1 MNVYAKGDLLR
12 VTGTFT
18 NAAGTAVDPTAVILK
33 HRNPAGT
40 TTTLTYALSQLTK
53 SATGIYYADVDITA
67 SGVWYFKFSSTGT
80 GQAASIDMIVTINDS
95 VF

>member
-1 MNVYAKGDLLR
+1 MSVYNKGDLLR

-40 TTTLTYALSQLTK
+40 TTTLTYALTQLTK
-53 SATGIYYADVDITA
+53 SATGIYYADVDLSST
-67 SGVWYFKFSSTGT
+67 GVWYFKFNSTGT
-80 GQAASIDMIVTINDS
+80 GQAASIDSTVTVS
-95 VF
+95 ETVF